1 VKGKLLLVSVLMV
14 LMLALS
20 GCGGGP
26 KPDVAVFM
34 MSSKGI
40 PTEVGDKLQQWLV
53 GKVGEAPTL
62 RVVTTPVFS
71 MEKLVV
77 EIAAGDNGIIVV
89 PTEQF
94 KAIGLQGGYVSLDG
108 IAKPE
113 DFPEGVMEQTADGK
127 KETHLYGIPL
137 ENTKWFKELNLNGK
151 DLFAFIPVNAPNQE
165 KAIEVMKHIAQ
176 K

>member
-1 VKGKLLLVSVLMV
+1 MKGKLLLVSVLMT

-40 PTEVGDKLQQWLV
+40 PTEVGDKLQQWLL
-53 GKVGEAPTL
+53 GKVGETPTVK
-62 RVVTTPVFS
+62 VVTTPVFS

-77 EIAAGDNGIIVV
+77 EIAAGDNGILVV

-94 KAIGLQGGYVSLDG
+94 KAIGMQGGYVSLDE
-108 IAKPE
+108 IAKAE
-113 DFPEGVMEQTADGK
+113 DFPEGVMEQTEDGK

-137 ENTKWFKELNLNGK
+137 EHTKWFKELNLNGK
-151 DLFAFIPVNAPNQE
+151 DLVAFIPVNAPNKD
-165 KAIEVMKHIAQ
+165 KAIQVMKHIAQ